1 MKPELKAKQLVE
13 LYLNKI
19 IELAYAE
26 TKSLELAKESALL
39 CIEEINLYRKQLEKE
54 YDEDFYH
61 YNDYEEYWEKVK
73 ESIKLI

>member
-1 MKPELKAKQLVE
+1 MKAREKAKQLVE

-39 CIEEINLYRKQLEKE
+39 CVSEINLYRKQLEEE

-61 YNDYEEYWEKVK
+61 AYETEEYWLQVE
-73 ESIKLI
+73 EEINIL

>member
-1 MKPELKAKQLVE
+1 MKAKEKAKQLVE
-13 LYLNKI
+13 SYLNKV

-39 CIEEINLYRKQLEKE
+39 CISEINLYRKQLEDE

-61 YNDYEEYWEKVK
+61 AYGTEEYWLQVE
-73 ESIKLI
+73 EEINIL